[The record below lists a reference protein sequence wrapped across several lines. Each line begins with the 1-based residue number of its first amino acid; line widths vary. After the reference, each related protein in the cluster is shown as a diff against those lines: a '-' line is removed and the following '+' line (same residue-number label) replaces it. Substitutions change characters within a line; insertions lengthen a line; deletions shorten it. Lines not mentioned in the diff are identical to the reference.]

1 MTEWDKD
8 RQRRFWEALEV
19 SLKHDWTNEV
29 HGYRIND
36 CICARCGIS
45 DWPPSNAS
53 SLCLLRLTLDNLFKY
68 AVPKL
73 MEQGYTIMCE
83 SVKEGISVL
92 YEWCFTR
99 GENEGIWQ
107 ALDKD
112 PALALAE
119 AIEKVIVI

>member
-1 MTEWDKD
+1 MTEWDND
-8 RQRRFWEALEV
+8 RQRRFWEA
-19 SLKHDWTNEV
+19 
-29 HGYRIND
+29 
-36 CICARCGIS
+36 CGIKRGRKVEVAGVS
-45 DWPPSNAS
+45 EDVYNWNYPDGWTRLNPPDIH
-53 SLCLLRLTLDNLFKY
+53 SLNDLFKY

-119 AIEKVIVI
+119 AIEKVIVK